1 MGEEMNKVGALVAAV
16 IGAVALFLKEAL
28 GDGGLEQWEWLHIA
42 TILVGCVGVWL
53 QPNTKVLKTAKTW
66 VMALA
71 AGLVALEA
79 VITNGITAAELVDVG
94 IVILTAA
101 GVLAASK
108 PTMTPLHA
116 VASITPGEAAHGQVR

>member
-1 MGEEMNKVGALVAAV
+1 MKIGALVAAI
-16 IGAVALFLKEAL
+16 IGAVVLFLKEAL

-53 QPNTKVLKTAKTW
+53 LPNTTVLKTAKTW

-71 AGLVALEA
+71 AGLVVLESA
-79 VITNGITAAELVDVG
+79 ITNGVTPAELVDIG

-101 GVLAASK
+101 GILTASD
-108 PTMTPLHA
+108 PRLTPLHA
-116 VASITPGEAAHGQVR
+116 VASITPAEAERGQVR